1 MVNFSV
7 AKSALALVVLV
18 ACLGLMGDAE
28 AVEFLW
34 QETSVD
40 DDFEGAKSVFAI
52 DLDGDSVQDDDEPSV
67 SSDEKGFFVVERL
80 DAKEGFSPQIIST
93 GGTPKASKQIAQ
105 VKKGEATGAIA
116 NG

>member
-1 MVNFSV
+1 MTLEVSDGD
-7 AKSALALVVLV
+7 KSATLDVSVTVL
-18 ACLGLMGDAE
+18 D
-28 AVEFLW
+28 AVEGRV
-34 QETSVD
+34 VD
-40 DDFEGAKSVFAI
+40 APLSGSSVFI

-80 DAKEGFSPQIIST
+80 DAKEGFSRQNIST